1 MVMIR
6 TPVSARAFFSWVSE
20 RPSRTP
26 LSAKSFRISAI
37 FIPRSAVSFRNS
49 GRGSW
54 GLRMRFSARRSGF
67 TSSSC
72 EAVSVFTETARV
84 TLGVCRRTVAPAPR
98 QRLSIAPVLALVEDH
113 RADDDPA
120 LDDLLPVGRHVDEVE
135 GVVEHAD
142 DQRAHDGA
150 GDGADAAG
158 GERGSADHCRGDSVE
173 LVPHPQTRLTRADA
187 RGDDQAGQSG
197 EHAGVGVDEDLVP
210 AYVDA
215 GDPSR
220 LLVAA
225 DGIDVLPELGP
236 RVEDVRRE
244 GHDD

>member
-6 TPVSARAFFSWVSE
+6 TPVSARAFLSWDSE

-26 LSAKSFRISAI
+26 FSAKSFRISAI

-54 GLRMRFSARRSGF
+54 GLRMRFSARRSRGF

-84 TLGVCRRTVAPAPR
+84 TLRACRRTVAPAAR
-98 QRLSIAPVLALVEDH
+98 QRPTIAPVLALVEDH
-113 RADDDPA
+113 GADDDPA

-158 GERGSADHCRGDSVE
+158 GERGCADHCHGGADG
-173 LVPHPQTRLTRADA
+173 LVPHADA
-187 RGDDQAGQSG
+187 RLTGAEAGGDT
-197 EHAGVGVDEDLVP
+197 EP
-210 AYVDA
+210 
-215 GDPSR
+215 
-220 LLVAA
+220 
-225 DGIDVLPELGP
+225 
-236 RVEDVRRE
+236 
-244 GHDD
+244 GHS

>member
-37 FIPRSAVSFRNS
+37 FIPRSAVSLRNS

-54 GLRMRFSARRSGF
+54 GLRIRFSARRSRGF

-84 TLGVCRRTVAPAPR
+84 TLRVCRRTVAPAAR

-113 RADDDPA
+113 GADDDPA
-120 LDDLLPVGRHVDEVE
+120 LDDLLPVGRDVDEVE

-150 GDGADAAG
+150 GNGADAAG
-158 GERGSADHCRGDSVE
+158 GERGPADHGRGDAVE
-173 LVPHPQTRLTRADA
+173 LVPHAQARLARADA
-187 RGDDQAGQSG
+187 GRDDQAGQSG
-197 EHAGVGVDEDLVP
+197 
-210 AYVDA
+210 
-215 GDPSR
+215 
-220 LLVAA
+220 
-225 DGIDVLPELGP
+225 
-236 RVEDVRRE
+236 
-244 GHDD
+244 